1 MRSLTL
7 LSLLIFGC
15 QTSPEVK
22 KTTVVV
28 ESGVFLSLQRTAC
41 MGACPVYVVE
51 VSSDGT
57 VRFKGERH
65 VKVTEPVELKLGA
78 EELAKL
84 SGLVEQS
91 DFAKWKNYM
100 AITTSDMP
108 TVVLTFRGKSV
119 QHSRGD
125 EKAPEAL
132 TKLEDDLDAV
142 IGTDR
147 WVKGAGAEA
156 Q

>member
-1 MRSLTL
+1 MRALTMV
-7 LSLLIFGC
+7 SVLIFGC

-22 KTTVVV
+22 KAAVV
-28 ESGVFLSLQRTAC
+28 ESQVFLSLQRSPC
-41 MGACPVYVVE
+41 FGGCPVYLVE

-57 VRFKGERH
+57 VRFKGERY
-65 VKVTEPVELKLGA
+65 VKVTEPVTVKLDA
-78 EELAKL
+78 AALAKL
-84 SGLVEQS
+84 TALVEQS
-91 DFAKWKNYM
+91 DFAKWKNYV
-100 AITTSDMP
+100 AVTTTDMP
-108 TVVLTFRGKSV
+108 TVVLTFRGKTV
-119 QHSRGD
+119 QHYRGD

-132 TKLEDDLDAV
+132 TKLEDDLDAL